1 MDEIL
6 FKILAFIVAVGLLVA
21 VHEFGHF
28 WVARKLG
35 IKVLRFSI
43 GFGRPLWRRQASP
56 DAPEYVIAAIPLG
69 GYVKM
74 LDENEGPVAP
84 EEAKRAFNRQPLW
97 VRSAV
102 VVAGPL
108 FNFLFAIV
116 AFWGVFVLGNTG
128 IRPLVGDVQPNTPAQ
143 RAGLQTGDEILSV
156 NGEVTP
162 TWGDAL
168 EKIATESVG
177 SAELRIKV
185 RDADG
190 VEQLHV
196 MPSSDVGDL
205 AETKD
210 LMGHLGFDREHLP
223 IPPILGEIKADEPAG
238 TAGLRPGD
246 QVVSADGKPITDWV
260 SWVMYVRER
269 PGKLIDLVIQRDG
282 VEQKVEL
289 TPAPMAQDDGSVIG
303 RIGAGVQAYELTDA
317 DRARFHVDY
326 RLGLGEALPAAV
338 AETAK
343 YSALTLKV
351 MWRIV
356 TGQASIH
363 NLSGPITIA
372 DAAGKTAS
380 IGFVYFLKFL
390 AIVSI
395 SLGVLNLLPVPV
407 LDGGHLLYFAIEG
420 IKGSPLSESAMLQGQ
435 KIGLLLLL
443 GLMSLAFYVDILRIM
458 D

>member
-1 MDEIL
+1 MDDIL
-6 FKILAFIVAVGLLVA
+6 FKILAFIVAVGVLVA
-21 VHEFGHF
+21 IHEFGHF

-35 IKVLRFSI
+35 VKVLRFSI
-43 GFGRPLWRRQASP
+43 GFGRPLWRRQTSP

-84 EEAKRAFNRQPLW
+84 EEAKRAFNRQSLW

-116 AFWGVFVLGNTG
+116 AFWGVMALGDTG
-128 IRPLVGDVQPNTPAQ
+128 LRPWIGAVEPNSPAQ
-143 RAGLQTGDEILSV
+143 RAGLQVGDEIVSV
-156 NGEVTP
+156 NGEATP
-162 TWGDAL
+162 IWSSAI

-177 SAELRIKV
+177 APELKIRV
-185 RDADG
+185 RDAAG
-190 VEQLHV
+190 NEQVRV

-205 AETKD
+205 SQTKN
-210 LMGHLGFDREHLP
+210 LMAHLGLDREP
-223 IPPILGEIKADEPAG
+223 YPVPAVFGEIIEGEVADQAG
-238 TAGLRPGD
+238 VRTGD
-246 QVVSADGKPITDWV
+246 RIVTVDGKPIEYWGKWV
-260 SWVMYVRER
+260 DYVQQR
-269 PGKLIDLVIQRDG
+269 PGQAIDLVVDRDG
-282 VEQKVEL
+282 ASVSFEL
-289 TPAPMAQDDGSVIG
+289 TPAPFAQKDGAVVG
-303 RIGAGVQAYELTDA
+303 RIGARNERYQMTEAEEA
-317 DRARFHVDY
+317 HFHAEY
-326 RLGLGEALPAAV
+326 RLGIGEAFPAAV
-338 AETAK
+338 AETGR
-343 YSALTLKV
+343 YSLLTLKV